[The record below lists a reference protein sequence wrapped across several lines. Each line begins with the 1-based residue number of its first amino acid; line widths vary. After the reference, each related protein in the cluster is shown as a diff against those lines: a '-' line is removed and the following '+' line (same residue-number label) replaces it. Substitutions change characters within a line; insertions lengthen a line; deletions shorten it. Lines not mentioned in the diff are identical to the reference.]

1 MSYRLSQLTPRTR
14 IFPVQDEFST
24 NFPLSA
30 EASQD
35 TEFLRCWLERD
46 ADREEQSGQLN
57 WDKISGLGVALAV
70 SAAFWVG
77 VVWFV
82 NLIWK

>member
-1 MSYRLSQLTPRTR
+1 MSYRLSQLSPRTHM
-14 IFPVQDEFST
+14 FPAQDDFSVSFT
-24 NFPLSA
+24 PSG

-35 TEFLRCWLERD
+35 TEFLRSWLERD
-46 ADREEQSGQLN
+46 ADREELSGRLN
-57 WDKISGLGVALAV
+57 WNKISGLSVALAV